1 MQKNIAVVG
10 VLTAVQNIE
19 QREQKLVAVLV
30 AKKFNIVSGLATG
43 CDTIAHKSCLACG
56 GKTIAILPTTFSNV
70 FPKENAGLV
79 DEIVNAGG
87 LIITEYVSEPK
98 SRGERINRFIERDRL
113 QAMFVKAVVLVAS
126 YLPGAGDSGSRHA
139 MQKAKEYGKQN
150 CYLWTTADKTRVSSI
165 TWHYQLGRYF
175 SDIIFDP
182 KTNFV
187 NSLDRI
193 KTKCCFK
200 NCIIYENNPNN
211 FNPLFHQ
218 IKMVDHIS
226 TNSFDIKGYM
236 INL

>member
-1 MQKNIAVVG
+1 MTIICDLDDTLIYTTQLNNDAYNYALEHFGYKRIDDTDRIIRQCLNFINKTALDKIIA
-10 VLTAVQNIE
+10 LKQIYFNQNWLKYRTIINE
-19 QREQKLVAVLV
+19 ILLNKL
-30 AKKFNIVSGLATG
+30 
-43 CDTIAHKSCLACG
+43 
-56 GKTIAILPTTFSNV
+56 KT
-70 FPKENAGLV
+70 
-79 DEIVNAGG
+79 
-87 LIITEYVSEPK
+87 
-98 SRGERINRFIERDRL
+98 
-113 QAMFVKAVVLVAS
+113 
-126 YLPGAGDSGSRHA
+126 
-139 MQKAKEYGKQN
+139 YGKQN

-165 TWHYQLGRYF
+165 TWHYQLDRYF

-187 NSLDRI
+187 NSLDLI

-226 TNSFDIKGYM
+226 TNSFDVKGYM